1 MAQLRV
7 SAWAIKNPIPVAV
20 IFAALTI
27 AGLFTYG
34 MLPIKQFPNVNF
46 PAVSIT
52 IAQSGAA
59 PSEMENQI
67 TRPIEDAIAGLSN
80 VKNIRSTVVQGVSTT
95 VVEFELGQDLQKITD
110 DVRSKVD
117 QTRQILPREIESPIV
132 QRLEM
137 DSAPILSYAV
147 SAPGMTQAELSW
159 FIDDTVART
168 LQGEKGVAQ
177 ISRVGGVNR
186 EINVILDPQRLRAY
200 GLTANAVNDALSVFN
215 VDVAG
220 GRAQIGGREQTLRVL
235 GAANTVDQIRNL
247 MIPAQGRYVRLS
259 DVAEIGDGAAEER
272 GFARLNGRPAVG
284 FQVMKTKE
292 ASDVQVEDRVAAA
305 IDRLQ
310 AAQVKAGR
318 DIKVYK
324 IFSTVDETRA
334 SYHAT
339 LTAMI
344 EGMGLAALVVFA
356 FLREWRSTAITA
368 VAMPLSLIPT
378 FAFMAVMGFSLN
390 VVTLLAL
397 TLVIGIL
404 VDDAI
409 VEIENIEKRIQA
421 GARPYRAAMEGADSI
436 GLAVVAT
443 TAAIVVVF
451 TPVSFMPGV
460 AGQFFKEFGLTV
472 SVAVLFSLAVARFVT
487 PLMAAY
493 LLKPVI
499 HAHPRKPF
507 EGPYR
512 KVLDWALDHRMVS
525 VAVGGIV
532 FVLSIMLTGLLPKGF
547 QPASDFNFFYVK
559 VQGPPGAT
567 RADMDRTIGEVTR
580 LFLTRP
586 ETEMVFAQVGS
597 TIESSGP
604 GGGGGA
610 ADVRDGTVTVVL
622 KDKRDPSVTEIKQQM
637 RQDLRKIP
645 DARVNFL
652 GEFGS
657 ADVQTILTS
666 EDGTALEKAALQV
679 EREMR
684 DLDVVA
690 DPRPSSPPSGPEI
703 VILPRKDEAARLG
716 TTAQAIAAA
725 ARVATVGDIDANVPK
740 FNDGGRRIPIRV
752 RLSEAARTDLETI
765 KALPVAT
772 VTGDTV
778 PLGAVADVVFQ
789 AGPAKINRF
798 NRKREITIESDLDN
812 GAQLGDAVAAI
823 DNLPTMKALPEGVS
837 PAAAGDQ
844 EAMAE
849 LFGALGMAIFAGISM
864 IYGVLALLFRS
875 FFKPATILSA
885 LPLAIGGAFLGLMI
899 MNLSISL
906 PSLIGILMLLGLAAK
921 NSILLV
927 DYAIELERSGA
938 SQRHALIEACRE
950 RARPIIM
957 TTVAMAAGMLPT
969 ALGIGK
975 GAEFRQPM
983 AVAVIGGLITST
995 VLSLV
1000 LVPVV
1005 YELIDDF
1012 ENWLK
1017 PKLARFITPKEAPED
1032 KA

>member
-1 MAQLRV
+1 MAQLRI

-27 AGLFTYG
+27 AGTFAYG
-34 MLPIKQFPNVNF
+34 LLPIKQYPNVSF
-46 PAVSIT
+46 PAVAVT
-52 IAQSGAA
+52 VVQSGAA
-59 PSEMENQI
+59 PSEIENQI
-67 TRPIEDAIAGLSN
+67 TRPIEDAVAGLSN
-80 VKNIRSTVVQGVSTT
+80 VKNIRSSVVQGVSTT
-95 VVEFELGQDLQKITD
+95 VIEFELGQDLQKITD

-117 QTRQILPREIESPIV
+117 QTRQSLPREIESPIV

-147 SAPGMTQAELSW
+147 SAPGMSQAELSW

-168 LQGEKGVAQ
+168 LQGEKGVSQ

-200 GLTANAVNDALSVFN
+200 GLTANAVNEALGVFN
-215 VDVAG
+215 IDVAG

-235 GAANTVDQIRNL
+235 GAASSVDQIRNL
-247 MIPAQGRYVRLS
+247 MIPAQGRYVRLA
-259 DVAEIGDGAAEER
+259 DIAQIGDGAAEER

-292 ASDVQVEDRVAAA
+292 ASDVQVEDRVKAA
-305 IDRLQ
+305 IARLE
-310 AAQVKAGR
+310 ATQVKAGR
-318 DIKVYK
+318 DIKIYK

-339 LTAMI
+339 LLSML

-368 VAMPLSLIPT
+368 IAMPLSLVPT
-378 FAFMAVMGFSLN
+378 FAFMAIMGFSLN

-421 GARPYRAAMEGADSI
+421 GARPYRASMEGADSI

-443 TAAIVVVF
+443 TATIVVVF

-493 LLKPVI
+493 LLKPVH
-499 HAHPRKPF
+499 HAKPRKPF
-507 EGPYR
+507 DGPYR
-512 KVLDWALDHRMVS
+512 RALDWALDHRIIS
-525 VAVGGIV
+525 VAVGGAV
-532 FVLSIMLTGLLPKGF
+532 FVLSIMLTGFLPKGF
-547 QPASDFNFFYVK
+547 QPASNDNFYYVK
-559 VQGPPGAT
+559 VQGSPGAT
-567 RADMDRTIGEVTR
+567 RADMDRTVGEVTR
-580 LFLTRP
+580 LFMARP
-586 ETEMVFAQVGS
+586 ETEMVFAQIGS
-597 TIESSGP
+597 TIMTTGP
-604 GGGGGA
+604 GGGGGS
-610 ADVRDGTVTVVL
+610 ADVRDGTITVVL
-622 KDKRDPSVTEIKQQM
+622 KDKRALTVTQIKQEM
-637 RQDLRKIP
+637 RADLRTIP

-652 GEFGS
+652 GGYGS

-666 EDGTALEKAALQV
+666 EDGPALERTALQV
-679 EREMR
+679 EREMH
-684 DLDVVA
+684 DLEVVA

-725 ARVATVGDIDANVPK
+725 ARIATVGDIDANVPK
-740 FNDGGRRIPIRV
+740 FNDAGRRVPIRV
-752 RLSEAARTDLETI
+752 RLDAAARTDLETI

-772 VTGDTV
+772 MGGGTV

-798 NRKREITIESDLDN
+798 NRKRQITIEADLDN

-823 DNLPTMKALPEGVS
+823 DNLPTMKALPDGVS
-837 PAAAGDQ
+837 PAEAGDQ
-844 EAMAE
+844 KAMAE
-849 LFGALGMAIFAGISM
+849 LFGALGMAIFAGVSM

-906 PSLIGILMLLGLAAK
+906 PSLIGLLMLLGLAAK

-927 DYAIELERSGA
+927 DYAIELESSGV
-938 SQRHALIEACRE
+938 SQRQALIEACRE

-969 ALGIGK
+969 ALALGK
-975 GAEFRQPM
+975 GSEFRQPM

-1005 YELIDDF
+1005 YEVIDDF

-1017 PKLARFITPKEAPED
+1017 PKLARFITPKEAPEE

>member
-1 MAQLRV
+1 
-7 SAWAIKNPIPVAV
+7 
-20 IFAALTI
+20 
-27 AGLFTYG
+27 
-34 MLPIKQFPNVNF
+34 
-46 PAVSIT
+46 
-52 IAQSGAA
+52 
-59 PSEMENQI
+59 
-67 TRPIEDAIAGLSN
+67 
-80 VKNIRSTVVQGVSTT
+80 
-95 VVEFELGQDLQKITD
+95 
-110 DVRSKVD
+110 
-117 QTRQILPREIESPIV
+117 
-132 QRLEM
+132 
-137 DSAPILSYAV
+137 
-147 SAPGMTQAELSW
+147 
-159 FIDDTVART
+159 
-168 LQGEKGVAQ
+168 
-177 ISRVGGVNR
+177 
-186 EINVILDPQRLRAY
+186 
-200 GLTANAVNDALSVFN
+200 
-215 VDVAG
+215 
-220 GRAQIGGREQTLRVL
+220 
-235 GAANTVDQIRNL
+235 
-247 MIPAQGRYVRLS
+247 
-259 DVAEIGDGAAEER
+259 
-272 GFARLNGRPAVG
+272 
-284 FQVMKTKE
+284 
-292 ASDVQVEDRVAAA
+292 
-305 IDRLQ
+305 
-310 AAQVKAGR
+310 
-318 DIKVYK
+318 
-324 IFSTVDETRA
+324 
-334 SYHAT
+334 
-339 LTAMI
+339 
-344 EGMGLAALVVFA
+344 
-356 FLREWRSTAITA
+356 
-368 VAMPLSLIPT
+368 
-378 FAFMAVMGFSLN
+378 
-390 VVTLLAL
+390 
-397 TLVIGIL
+397 
-404 VDDAI
+404 
-409 VEIENIEKRIQA
+409 
-421 GARPYRAAMEGADSI
+421 
-436 GLAVVAT
+436 
-443 TAAIVVVF
+443 
-451 TPVSFMPGV
+451 
-460 AGQFFKEFGLTV
+460 
-472 SVAVLFSLAVARFVT
+472 
-487 PLMAAY
+487 
-493 LLKPVI
+493 
-499 HAHPRKPF
+499 
-507 EGPYR
+507 
-512 KVLDWALDHRMVS
+512 
-525 VAVGGIV
+525 
-532 FVLSIMLTGLLPKGF
+532 
-547 QPASDFNFFYVK
+547 
-559 VQGPPGAT
+559 
-567 RADMDRTIGEVTR
+567 
-580 LFLTRP
+580 
-586 ETEMVFAQVGS
+586 
-597 TIESSGP
+597 
-604 GGGGGA
+604 
-610 ADVRDGTVTVVL
+610 VVL
-622 KDKRDPSVTEIKQQM
+622 KDQRDLSVTQIKQQM

-666 EDGTALEKAALQV
+666 EDGIALEKAALQV

-772 VTGDTV
+772 ATGDTV

-812 GAQLGDAVAAI
+812 GAQLGDAVVAI

-1005 YELIDDF
+1005 YELIDDL

-1017 PKLARFITPKEAPED
+1017 PKLARFITPREAPED
-1032 KA
+1032 KP

>member
-34 MLPIKQFPNVNF
+34 MLPIKQFPNVSL

-67 TRPIEDAIAGLSN
+67 TRPIEDAIAGLTN
-80 VKNIRSTVVQGVSTT
+80 VKNIRSTVVQGFSTT

-117 QTRQILPREIESPIV
+117 ETRQILPREIESPIV
-132 QRLEM
+132 QRVEM
-137 DSAPILSYAV
+137 DSSPILSYAV

-159 FIDDTVART
+159 FIDDTIART

-200 GLTANAVNDALSVFN
+200 GLTANAVNDALGVFN

-247 MIPAQGRYVRLS
+247 MIPAEGRYVRLS

-292 ASDVQVEDRVAAA
+292 ASDVQVEDRVSAA

-318 DIKVYK
+318 DIKVYR
-324 IFSTVDETRA
+324 IFATVDETRA

-339 LTAMI
+339 LIAMI

-460 AGQFFKEFGLTV
+460 SGQFFKEFGLTV

-493 LLKPVI
+493 LLKPVS
-499 HAHPRKPF
+499 HAQPRKPF
-507 EGPYR
+507 DGPYR
-512 KVLDWALDHRMVS
+512 KLLDWALDHRMVS

-622 KDKRDPSVTEIKQQM
+622 KDKRDLSVTEIKQQM

-666 EDGTALEKAALQV
+666 ENGTALEKAALQV

-772 VTGDTV
+772 ATGDTV

-812 GAQLGDAVAAI
+812 GAQLGDAVVAI

-995 VLSLV
+995 VLSLI

-1005 YELIDDF
+1005 YELIDDL

-1017 PKLARFITPKEAPED
+1017 PKLARFITPREAPED
-1032 KA
+1032 KP